1 MNTAITIPPSLVLP
15 SAAAI
20 DTWVLLWS
28 QSQNALHLERQ
39 NDMLSSNC
47 RAYVANRRMDYVPL
61 QVGTREECEV
71 IAAKVR
77 GTLADRERVMLQHA
91 ANDALGLQQNAASA
105 PGKIG

>member
-1 MNTAITIPPSLVLP
+1 MNTAITIPPSTALP
-15 SAAAI
+15 SAPAAI

-39 NDMLSSNC
+39 NDMLRSNC

-61 QVGTREECEV
+61 QVGTREECEG

-77 GTLADRERVMLQHA
+77 GTLAEREKLMGQRTLHVR
-91 ANDALGLQQNAASA
+91 N
-105 PGKIG
+105 